1 MRFVASLLAGA
12 SVALVVSSLRP
23 PDVGSVVGRYL
34 APDGD
39 GNRRKPHRT
48 PDVSWVPW
56 VVAGV
61 VFGLLVAQGDL
72 LPGGVERPPVLLG
85 LLGGAGGWVV
95 WSVRRTNA
103 GERRSRSFR
112 LEVPVL
118 ADALALQVVSGESVS
133 SAMLHVVELTDGVGS
148 EEFVAALARVD
159 EGAEMGLAESLMTAA
174 DMSAHEDGRR
184 LYELLAHAHV
194 SGGRLADALI
204 ELASDLRSEVER
216 DLTAESGRRMVAT
229 YGPVLMLMVPTA
241 LVFLLYPTLMGLR
254 VLAGAP

>member
-1 MRFVASLLAGA
+1 M
-12 SVALVVSSLRP
+12 
-23 PDVGSVVGRYL
+23 
-34 APDGD
+34 
-39 GNRRKPHRT
+39 
-48 PDVSWVPW
+48 PW

-61 VFGLLVAQGDL
+61 VLGLLVAQGDL

-241 LVFLLYPTLMGLR
+241 LAFLLYPTLMGLR

>member
-12 SVALVVSSLRP
+12 SVALVVSSFRP

-39 GNRRKPHRT
+39 DDPPKPHRA
-48 PDVSWVPW
+48 PYVSWVPW
-56 VVAGV
+56 VVAGSV
-61 VFGLLVAQGDL
+61 VGLLIAQGDL
-72 LPGGVERPPVLLG
+72 LSGGVERPPLLLG
-85 LLGGAGGWVV
+85 LLGGAGGGLAF
-95 WSVRRTNA
+95 SVRRTNA
-103 GERRSRSFR
+103 RERRSRSLR
-112 LEVPVL
+112 MEVPVL

-133 SAMLHVVELTDGVGS
+133 SAILHVIELTDGVGS
-148 EEFVAALARVD
+148 EELDGALARVD
-159 EGAEMGLAESLMTAA
+159 NGAEMGLAESLMTAA
-174 DMSAHEDGRR
+174 ATTTHEDGRR

-216 DLTAESGRRMVAT
+216 DLMAESGRRMVAT

-254 VLAGAP
+254 VLAGTP

>member
-12 SVALVVSSLRP
+12 SVALVVSSFRP

-39 GNRRKPHRT
+39 DDQPKPDRT
-48 PDVSWVPW
+48 PDLSWVPW
-56 VVAGV
+56 VVAGSV
-61 VFGLLVAQGDL
+61 VGLLIAQGDL
-72 LPGGVERPPVLLG
+72 LSGDVERPPLLLG
-85 LLGGAGGWVV
+85 LLGGAGGWLLF
-95 WSVRRTNA
+95 SVRRTNA
-103 GERRSRSFR
+103 RERRSRSFR

-133 SAMLHVVELTDGVGS
+133 SAILHVIELTDGVGS
-148 EEFVAALARVD
+148 DELAAALARVD

-174 DMSAHEDGRR
+174 TTTAHEDGRR

-204 ELASDLRSEVER
+204 ELASDLRSELER

-254 VLAGAP
+254 VLAGTP